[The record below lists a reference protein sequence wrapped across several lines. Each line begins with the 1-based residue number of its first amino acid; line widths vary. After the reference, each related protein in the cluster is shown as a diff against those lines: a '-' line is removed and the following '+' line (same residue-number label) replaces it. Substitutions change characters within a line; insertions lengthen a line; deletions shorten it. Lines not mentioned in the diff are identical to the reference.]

1 MKKFFKWLGI
11 SVLGVLLIVS
21 GLVINTIWFKPF
33 FINAFYERAF
43 LGFALESPEV
53 LSSIRLFEQFGI
65 DGHNAE
71 LDDISPAATARQD
84 QRLIDNLAMLRQY
97 NRDALEGQKALSYDI
112 MEWFFDHQTNGIQF
126 NWHDYPVNQ
135 LFGVQNGLPDFMVQI
150 HQVNNVK
157 EADYYIARLSKF
169 DTKFEQLLEG
179 LRLRESK
186 NIIPPRFVVEKV
198 LVEMKG
204 FAGTPAEENILYTSF
219 VEKLDKIEDIDD
231 ATRKRL
237 TSDVAA
243 EISNTV
249 FPAYQNLIAYFEEL
263 DTKATENYG
272 VWNLPDGAAYYAHQ
286 LRNYTTTNMTPDEIH
301 QIGLSEVARIETEM
315 DELLRSE
322 GYTEGTVAE
331 RVLALNDEERFVY
344 PNTDEGREEFLAHF
358 DAIYEE
364 INAGMDEYFDLR
376 PKAELEVKRIPEFTQ
391 ATAPGAYYQGPS
403 MDGSRPGVFFV
414 NMRDLKEQPKFAMRT
429 LAYHEG
435 IPGHHFQGA
444 IQNELTGVP
453 QFRKL
458 LGYSAF
464 SEGWALYT
472 ERLAWEAGYQDDPY
486 DNLGRLRDEMLRA
499 VRLVVDTGIHSKRW
513 SREQAIDYMA
523 SKTGMPQGDVVSEI
537 ERYFVLPG
545 QACSYKIG
553 MLKILEL
560 RERAKTALGDRFD
573 IKDFHNVVLR
583 DGEMPLEI
591 LERRIDT
598 WLAEQSST

>member
-1 MKKFFKWLGI
+1 MRKFFKWLGI

-84 QRLIDNLAMLRQY
+84 QRLIDNLAMLRRY
-97 NRDALEGQKALSYDI
+97 NRDALEVQKALSYDI

-219 VEKLDKIEDIDD
+219 VEKLDKIEDIDA

-286 LRNYTTTNMTPDEIH
+286 LRNYTTTNLTPDEIH
-301 QIGLSEVARIETEM
+301 QIGLSEVARIELEM

-358 DAIYEE
+358 DVIYEE
-364 INAGMDEYFDLR
+364 INAGMDKYFDLR
-376 PKAELEVKRIPEFTQ
+376 PKAELEVKRIPEFTE

-472 ERLAWEAGYQDDPY
+472 ERLRPQCYSCE
-486 DNLGRLRDEMLRA
+486 
-499 VRLVVDTGIHSKRW
+499 KR
-513 SREQAIDYMA
+513 
-523 SKTGMPQGDVVSEI
+523 
-537 ERYFVLPG
+537 
-545 QACSYKIG
+545 
-553 MLKILEL
+553 
-560 RERAKTALGDRFD
+560 
-573 IKDFHNVVLR
+573 
-583 DGEMPLEI
+583 
-591 LERRIDT
+591 
-598 WLAEQSST
+598 